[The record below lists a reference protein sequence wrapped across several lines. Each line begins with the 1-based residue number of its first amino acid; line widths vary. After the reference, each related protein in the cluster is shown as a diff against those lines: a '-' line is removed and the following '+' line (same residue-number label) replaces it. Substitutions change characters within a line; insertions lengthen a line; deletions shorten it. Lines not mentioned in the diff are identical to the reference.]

1 MLDRMDVE
9 EEEPVAVQKRG
20 GRRRWVIAGGAAV
33 VGVVVA
39 VGGVL
44 AQSGPQ
50 GIAAPRAC
58 HTAVHGTAPSGA
70 PAKGAQA
77 PASTAPAADFD
88 DDGHPDLAMGALG
101 DVENGSGGGS
111 IAVAYGS
118 GNGTGLARCQ
128 YLTQNDA
135 GIPGEARDEAFFGTD
150 VVARDFD
157 GDGYTDL
164 ATAVFDWKPSVI
176 IMWGSP
182 DGLKSAVRVPGTDG
196 SHVSWALEPILEEQ
210 VVAGDFDG
218 DGHADLVFGLGSD
231 KGLLKGPFKRDGTP
245 AGTGPVSAPR
255 QPAKDIDTANYR
267 GLVAGDLD
275 GNGADELMAF
285 HHDKPLG
292 TARFE
297 ERWPVSYF
305 HARGGGLAQPD
316 DIDLPDAAAGAVSDV
331 DGDGV
336 ADLVLSPR
344 RGKVSHSSV
353 TVVYGSKA
361 GPGKGKRSTTI
372 DRDTPGVPGEEP
384 QDEDAAFTSLD
395 TGDVNGDGYADVVA
409 GSPRSEEYAK
419 TGPEQVLLLLG
430 GPNGLTGKGTRVID
444 AGDIGGKKS
453 ARATFG
459 MSVRLVDMDGD
470 QRADL
475 TVAAPGDDKIRSSA
489 WLLPGTGQGLSTGGV
504 TRLYGDSFER
514 TGKLDL
520 YMGGGGIAR

>member
-1 MLDRMDVE
+1 M
-9 EEEPVAVQKRG
+9 
-20 GRRRWVIAGGAAV
+20 IAGGAAV
-33 VGVVVA
+33 VAVVVA
-39 VGGVL
+39 VGVVL

-50 GIAAPRAC
+50 GIPAPRTC
-58 HTAVHGTAPSGA
+58 HTAAHGTAPSSAPAKGA
-70 PAKGAQA
+70 PAKGAPA
-77 PASTAPAADFD
+77 PAGTAPAADFD
-88 DDGHPDLAMGALG
+88 GDGHPDLAMGALG
-101 DVENGSGGGS
+101 DVENGRGGGS

-118 GNGTGLARCQ
+118 GHGTGLARCQ

-157 GDGYTDL
+157 GDGNTDL

-182 DGLKSAVRVPGTDG
+182 EGLKSAVRVPGTDG
-196 SHVSWALEPILEEQ
+196 SHVSWALDPTLEEQ
-210 VVAGDFDG
+210 LVAGDFDG
-218 DGHADLVFGLGSD
+218 DGHADLVFGLGSH

-255 QPAKDIDTANYR
+255 QPAKDIDTAKYR
-267 GLVAGDLD
+267 GLAAGDLD
-275 GNGADELMAF
+275 GDGADELMAF

-292 TARFE
+292 TERFE

-305 HARGGGLAQPD
+305 HARRGGLAQPD
-316 DIDLPDAAAGAVSDV
+316 DIDLPDAAAGAVGDV

-361 GPGKGKRSTTI
+361 GPGTGKRSTTI
-372 DRDTPGVPGEEP
+372 DRYTPGVPGEEP
-384 QDEDAAFTSLD
+384 QDKDAAFTSLD

-430 GPNGLTGKGTRVID
+430 GPNGLTGQGARVMD
-444 AGDIGGKKS
+444 VGDIGGKNS
-453 ARATFG
+453 APAAFG

-470 QRADL
+470 HRADL
-475 TVAAPGDDKIRSSA
+475 TVAAPGDDRVRSSA
-489 WLLPGTGQGLSTGGV
+489 WLLPGTDQGLSTGGV

-514 TGKLDL
+514 TGELDL

>member
-1 MLDRMDVE
+1 MDVGDDE
-9 EEEPVAVQKRG
+9 QGAVRQRG
-20 GRRRWVIAGGAAV
+20 GKRWWVIAGAAAV
-33 VGVVVA
+33 ALVVA
-39 VGGVL
+39 VAVVA

-50 GIAAPRAC
+50 GIAAPRTC

-77 PASTAPAADFD
+77 PAGTAPAADFD
-88 DDGHPDLAMGALG
+88 GDGHPDLAMGALG
-101 DVENGSGGGS
+101 DVENASGGGS

-118 GNGTGLARCQ
+118 GDGTGLARCQ

-135 GIPGEARDEAFFGTD
+135 GIPGKAYYEGFFGSD

-196 SHVSWALEPILEEQ
+196 SHVSWALDPILEEQ
-210 VVAGDFDG
+210 LVAGDFDG
-218 DGHADLVFGLGSD
+218 DGHADLVSGLGSD
-231 KGLLKGPFKRDGTP
+231 TGLLKGPFQRDGTP

-275 GNGADELMAF
+275 GDGADELMAF

-305 HARGGGLAQPD
+305 HARRGGLAQPD
-316 DIDLPDAAAGAVSDV
+316 DIDLPDAATGAVGDV

-344 RGKVSHSSV
+344 RGKASHSSV

-384 QDEDAAFTSLD
+384 QDEDAAITSLD

-409 GSPRSEEYAK
+409 GSPRSKEYAK
-419 TGPEQVLLLLG
+419 TGPGEVLLLLG
-430 GPNGLTGKGTRVID
+430 GPNGLTGEGARAID

-470 QRADL
+470 HRADL

-489 WLLPGTGQGLSTGGV
+489 WLLPGTGQGLSTRGV

-520 YMGGGGIAR
+520 YLGGGGIAR

>member
-1 MLDRMDVE
+1 MR
-9 EEEPVAVQKRG
+9 KRG
-20 GRRRWVIAGGAAV
+20 GKRLWMIAGGAAV
-33 VGVVVA
+33 AAVAVTVGV
-39 VGGVL
+39 VL

-50 GIAAPRAC
+50 DIAAPRAC
-58 HTAVHGTAPSGA
+58 HTAAHGTAPSGA
-70 PAKGAQA
+70 RAKGTQA
-77 PASTAPAADFD
+77 PAGTAPAADFD
-88 DDGHPDLAMGALG
+88 GDGHPDLAMGALG
-101 DVENGSGGGS
+101 DVDNASAGGS

-118 GNGTGLARCQ
+118 GEGTGLARCQ

-135 GIPGEARDEAFFGTD
+135 GIPGEARYEAYFGSD
-150 VVARDFD
+150 AVARDFD

-182 DGLKSAVRVPGTDG
+182 DGLKGAARVPRTDG
-196 SHVSWALEPILEEQ
+196 SHVSWAQDSTLDEQ
-210 VVAGDFDG
+210 LVAGDFDG

-231 KGLLKGPFKRDGTP
+231 KGLLKGPFERDGTP

-255 QPAKDIDTANYR
+255 RPAKDIDTAQYDD
-267 GLVAGDLD
+267 LVAGDPD
-275 GNGADELMAF
+275 GDGADELMAF
-285 HHDKPLG
+285 HHDEPLG

-305 HARGGGLAQPD
+305 HARRGGLAQRD
-316 DIDLPDAAAGAVSDV
+316 DIDLPDAAAGGSGDV

-344 RGKVSHSSV
+344 RGKVSHGSV

-361 GPGKGKRSTTI
+361 GPGEGKRSTTI

-384 QDEDAAFTSLD
+384 QDEDAAFASLD

-409 GSPRSEEYAK
+409 GSPRSKEYAK

-430 GPNGLTGKGTRVID
+430 GPNGLTGKGAQAID
-444 AGDIGGKKS
+444 AGDIGGKKN

-470 QRADL
+470 HRTDL
-475 TVAAPGDDKIRSSA
+475 TVAAPGDDTMRSSA
-489 WLLPGTGQGLSTGGV
+489 WLLPGTDQGLSTGGV